1 MSTIKLKRSAVAG
14 RVPTTAQLELGEVAI
29 NTADGKLYFKKFDPV
44 ANTESIVDVSADL
57 DAAAIL
63 SLLSGVDGANSGLD
77 ADLLDGQEGS
87 YYLDWA
93 NFTNTATGVTAN
105 TYGSSTAIPII
116 TVDADGR
123 ITSANTTPVA
133 GVDDF
138 TWDSANNQLTL
149 TTGDGTIYN
158 IYLNEFKDLTVEDLT
173 ANSINISTLGFDA
186 LDVEGDVS
194 ANNGHF
200 AGDVNAERII
210 ANSASFDSN
219 VVVRGNLSV
228 LGESDHNSNSGDLSA
243 NNGIFAGNL
252 TVGGVISGTLSSTGV
267 TANTY
272 GSATAIPVLTINS
285 EGRITAAN
293 TTPVAGVDNFTYSAA
308 NNTITLE
315 TGDGSVF
322 HVSTETEVTLTG
334 DVTGTATATDGNLS
348 ITADIANTGVT
359 AGTYGSASQIP
370 VVTVAADGRIT
381 AMSNT
386 AVAGVDD
393 VVWNSSNS
401 TLTIATGDGTTYQT
415 LMDTFESEFNVN
427 TTSGTGSPTIYLRQG
442 GTVKG
447 SLSFINGNGVR
458 VYDNSTTSFL
468 EFTTPTQAATD
479 PQRDGLRYSYDVTGT
494 GTVEKKI
501 FHEGFMGT
509 GSGLDA
515 DTLDGY
521 SAQEIFD
528 QSANT
533 ASSLV
538 GDGQIDIVANNGLV
552 AASTTFTLNQANNAS
567 IHIQHEDTS
576 TQASVTNVQGSVI
589 QSVGVDGFG
598 HVTSLGTLN
607 LDDRYYTETELDAGQ
622 LDNRY
627 YTETEVDSN
636 FVPQTT
642 HVLAGTGL
650 TGGGALSANVT
661 ISHTDT
667 SSQAN
672 VAFANTGAS
681 QEFVEALDFDDFGHV
696 ISVTKGVRTYL
707 DQATAD
713 ARYVNVTGDTMT
725 GNLTVQGNLNLS
737 HSTLVSS
744 STTTTST
751 AQTTVQVFP
760 TTYSGAELTIT
771 ATQGSAR
778 HISKLLITH
787 DGSTAIA
794 TEYGTVYT
802 GSSLATFDVSI
813 SGPFVQLLATPA
825 SSSSTV
831 FKVVGTTI
839 T

>member
-29 NTADGKLYFKKFDPV
+29 NTADGKLYFKKYDPV

-77 ADLLDGQEGS
+77 ADLLDGQQGS

-93 NFTNTATGVTAN
+93 NFTNTATGVVAN

-116 TVDADGR
+116 TVDSDGR

-173 ANSINISTLGFDA
+173 ANSININTLGFDA
-186 LDVEGDVS
+186 LDVAGDIS
-194 ANNGHF
+194 ANNGFF
-200 AGDVNAERII
+200 AGDITV
-210 ANSASFDSN
+210 DG
-219 VVVRGNLSV
+219 VVKS
-228 LGESDHNSNSGDLSA
+228 
-243 NNGIFAGNL
+243 NL
-252 TVGGVISGTLSSTGV
+252 TVTLTGDVTGTTTSNTGTISVATDIAASGV

-272 GSATAIPVLTINS
+272 GSATAIPVVTVAAD
-285 EGRITAAN
+285 GRITNAT

-528 QSANT
+528 QSANN
-533 ASSLV
+533 ASNLI

-661 ISHTDT
+661 ISHADT

-707 DQATAD
+707 DQATGD

>member
-29 NTADGKLYFKKFDPV
+29 NTADGKLYFKKYDPV

-93 NFTNTATGVTAN
+93 NFTGTATGVTAN
-105 TYGSSTAIPII
+105 TYGSSTAIPVI
-116 TVDADGR
+116 TVDTDGR
-123 ITSANTTPVA
+123 ITNANTVAVA

-138 TWDSANNQLTL
+138 TYDSANNQLSL
-149 TTGDGTIYN
+149 TTGDGTVYN
-158 IYLNEFKDLTVEDLT
+158 IFLNEFKDLVVEDLT
-173 ANSINISTLGFDA
+173 ANSININTLGFDA
-186 LDVEGDVS
+186 LDVAGDIS
-194 ANNGHF
+194 ANNGFF
-200 AGDVNAERII
+200 AGDITV
-210 ANSASFDSN
+210 DG
-219 VVVRGNLSV
+219 VVK
-228 LGESDHNSNSGDLSA
+228 SD
-243 NNGIFAGNL
+243 L
-252 TVGGVISGTLSSTGV
+252 TVTLTGDVTGTTTSNTGTISVVTDIAASGV

-272 GSATAIPVLTINS
+272 GSATSIPVVTVAAD
-285 EGRITAAN
+285 GRITGAT
-293 TTPVAGVDNFTYSAA
+293 TTPVAGVDSFTYSAA

-322 HVSTETEVTLTG
+322 HIQTETEVTLTG

-458 VYDNSTTSFL
+458 VYDNQTSSFL

-479 PQRDGLRYSYDVTGT
+479 AQRDGLRYSYNVTGT

-501 FHEGFMGT
+501 FHEGFMGN

-528 QSANT
+528 QSANN
-533 ASSLV
+533 ASNLI
-538 GDGQIDIVANNGLV
+538 GDGQVDIVANNGLV

-567 IHIQHEDTS
+567 IHIQHADTS

-607 LDDRYYTETELDAGQ
+607 LDDRYYTESELDAGQ

-627 YTETEVDSN
+627 YTETESDAT
-636 FVPQTT
+636 FVVQTT
-642 HVLAGTGL
+642 QVIAGDGL
-650 TGGGALSANVT
+650 TGGGALSSDVT
-661 ISHTDT
+661 INHDDT

-751 AQTTVQVFP
+751 AQTTIQVFP
-760 TTYSGAELTIT
+760 TTYSGGELTIT

-802 GSSLATFDVSI
+802 GSALATFDVSI

>member
-29 NTADGKLYFKKFDPV
+29 NTADGKLYFKKYDPV

-77 ADLLDGQEGS
+77 ADLLDGQQGS

-93 NFTNTATGVTAN
+93 NFTNTATGVVAN

-116 TVDADGR
+116 TVDSDGR

-173 ANSINISTLGFDA
+173 ANSININTLGFDA
-186 LDVEGDVS
+186 LDVAGDIS
-194 ANNGHF
+194 ANNGFF
-200 AGDVNAERII
+200 AGDITV
-210 ANSASFDSN
+210 DG
-219 VVVRGNLSV
+219 VVKS
-228 LGESDHNSNSGDLSA
+228 
-243 NNGIFAGNL
+243 NL
-252 TVGGVISGTLSSTGV
+252 TVTLTGDVTGTTTSNTGTISVATDIAASGV

-272 GSATAIPVLTINS
+272 GSATAIPVVTVAAD
-285 EGRITAAN
+285 GRITNAT

-501 FHEGFMGT
+501 FHEGFMGN

-528 QSANT
+528 QSANN
-533 ASSLV
+533 ASNLI

-589 QSVGVDGFG
+589 QSIGVDGFG